1 MERPGIHPHVAD
13 RLTRQEKTMNI
24 TIDDILARYGK
35 EIATLTQR
43 MILAEARADAAEA
56 RLAEQGDPEA

>member
-1 MERPGIHPHVAD
+1 
-13 RLTRQEKTMNI
+13 MNI

-35 EIATLTQR
+35 EIATLTRR

-56 RLAEQGDPEA
+56 RLAEQDDPEA